1 MKITKSQLK
10 ELIKEALDDRI
21 NPDLDDL
28 EQAGFRPD
36 PEEVARLL
44 AKKFP
49 DLADGRVTQKIG
61 KNDLMVF
68 IAEEYDVSEQTAM
81 QVVEELIQ
89 EGIVGMYD
97 DFVNII
103 TADFDEDY
111 DDYEDDAYAMAS
123 AGFGTD
129 EDYGFYGESIEKMI
143 REEMMNVILE
153 KDDR

>member
-1 MKITKSQLK
+1 MKITKEQLK
-10 ELIKEALDDRI
+10 QIIKESLEDRI
-21 NPDLDDL
+21 NPDADDL

-89 EGIVGMYD
+89 EGIVGMYT

-103 TADFDEDY
+103 NADFDEDY

-129 EDYGFYGESIEKMI
+129 EDYGYYGDEY
-143 REEMMNVILE
+143 
-153 KDDR
+153 

>member
-1 MKITKSQLK
+1 MKITKEQLK
-10 ELIKEALDDRI
+10 QIIKEELGEALEDRI

-28 EQAGFRPD
+28 KQAGFRPD
-36 PEEVARLL
+36 PEEIGRLL

-81 QVVEELIQ
+81 QVVEEMIQ
-89 EGIVGMYD
+89 EGIVGMFT

-103 TADFDEDY
+103 NADFDEDY

-129 EDYGFYGESIEKMI
+129 EDYGYYGDEY
-143 REEMMNVILE
+143 
-153 KDDR
+153 

>member
-1 MKITKSQLK
+1 MRVTRLLLT
-10 ELIKEALDDRI
+10 EMIKEALEDRI

-44 AKKFP
+44 AKRFP

-81 QVVEELIQ
+81 QVVEEMIQ
-89 EGIVGMYD
+89 EGIVGMYT

-103 TADFDEDY
+103 NADFDEDY

-129 EDYGFYGESIEKMI
+129 EDYGYYGDEY
-143 REEMMNVILE
+143 
-153 KDDR
+153 

>member
-1 MKITKSQLK
+1 MKITKEQLK
-10 ELIKEALDDRI
+10 QIIKEELGEALEDRI

-36 PEEVARLL
+36 PEEVGRLL

-81 QVVEELIQ
+81 QVVEEMIQ
-89 EGIVGMYD
+89 EGIVGMFT
-97 DFVNII
+97 DFVSII
-103 TADFDEDY
+103 NADFDEDY

-129 EDYGFYGESIEKMI
+129 EDYGYYGDEY
-143 REEMMNVILE
+143 
-153 KDDR
+153 